1 MTPRFVRLV
10 LVAVLSAAGVLGA
23 VRAAPSVGA
32 ASAALLN
39 VPPVQQKYGLDCEA
53 ASLQMALGAVGV
65 SATQDSLIALMGAD
79 RRAPVLSNG
88 NPVKWGDPYTAFVG
102 DVRGSWLRTGYGVY
116 YPPIVAAAEREGAT
130 ATGREGWLP
139 SQLYAEVASGHPVV
153 VRVPHLMFAETNR
166 YWTAWDGRTVR
177 YSPQDHAQT
186 LIGFDMGAG
195 TVTLAD
201 PLDGRIHIYAMSL
214 FENRF
219 AGFGSQAVVVAPSD
233 GPSAVVTSS
242 NGHQAMFWKGTDSNL
257 WEAWNS
263 GNGWT
268 NAVEV
273 SGAAPLASAP
283 SAAITALGQQIVFW
297 KGTDGILHEIW
308 WDPSSGWN
316 GPVGVNG
323 GVTLASRPSVMVTAG
338 NQVLFWESL
347 GGQLEEMWWNSSSG
361 WNGPVS
367 IPRVSNMS
375 SAPTAITAAV
385 GSRTDQAVFWKGSDG
400 TLTEAWWD
408 PVAGWNGPVQ
418 VPGALPMGSGPAAL
432 VNPANQQVV
441 YWEGSDQTLRK
452 AQWDGSSGWSGE
464 VTYSFATLSSA
475 PDVDVTAAGQQ
486 VLFYKGSDGNAWTAQ
501 WSNGWSSPT
510 NLHLGPIA

>member
-1 MTPRFVRLV
+1 MICAAVVCTAAAVMAFVPIP
-10 LVAVLSAAGVLGA
+10 AHAAWSAHIDSRPV
-23 VRAAPSVGA
+23 
-32 ASAALLN
+32 
-39 VPPVQQKYGLDCEA
+39 VQQHALDCEA
-53 ASLQMALGAVGV
+53 TALQIALSAIGIT
-65 SATQDSLIALMGAD
+65 ATQDTLLAGIGD
-79 RRAPVLSNG
+79 DPRAPAMANGHPAQWG
-88 NPVKWGDPYTAFVG
+88 NPYSSFVG
-102 DVRGSWLRTGYGVY
+102 DVNGSMLRTGYGAY
-116 YPPIVAAAEREGAT
+116 YPPVVAAARAAGAT
-130 ATGREGWLP
+130 ATGAEGWQP
-139 SQLYAEVASGHPVV
+139 SQLYSAVASGDPVV
-153 VRVPHLMFAETNR
+153 VWVPHLLAAPSFGA
-166 YWTAWDGRTVR
+166 WTAWDGSSVW
-177 YSPQDHAQT
+177 YSPQEHTQV
-186 LIGFDMGAG
+186 LVGFDAGAG

-201 PLDGRIHIYAMSL
+201 PWDARLHTYAMSL
-214 FENRF
+214 FENRLRAF
-219 AGFGSQAVVVAPSD
+219 HSMAVVVAPSD

-432 VNPANQQVV
+432 VSPANQQVV